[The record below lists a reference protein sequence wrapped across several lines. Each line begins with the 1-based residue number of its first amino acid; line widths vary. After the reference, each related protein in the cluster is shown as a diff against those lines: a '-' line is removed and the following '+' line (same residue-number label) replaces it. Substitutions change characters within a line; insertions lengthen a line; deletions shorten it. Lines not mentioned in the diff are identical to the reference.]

1 MLSGTPGL
9 RRTQFEDLSR
19 GHIGALR
26 KSTGEK
32 TRIQNPK
39 LNIVECIEGLDNRK
53 KYLVSQRSDDN
64 LRISVDSVTT
74 LATDLG
80 TGPEFPIS
88 KFRKKVYLFVY
99 EDIQIPSSNS
109 RSLQQI
115 DDLPYYLSANRYSG
129 FCV

>member
-32 TRIQNPK
+32 TSVVWCCRSI
-39 LNIVECIEGLDNRK
+39 ISIEMS
-53 KYLVSQRSDDN
+53 VSQRSDDN

-99 EDIQIPSSNS
+99 EDSDEPASNS
-109 RSLQQI
+109 FQQFAI
-115 DDLPYYLSANRYSG
+115 SSANRRLTLLSE
-129 FCV
+129 C